1 MHWLTTTSFSLMHA
15 AAEDVAAGRL
25 DASDAPRL
33 ITATLLGAFTAPAAD
48 SPGVTTL
55 NGQ

>member
-1 MHWLTTTSFSLMHA
+1 MHA

-33 ITATLLGAFTAPAAD
+33 ITATLLGAFTPPAAD
-48 SPGVTTL
+48 SPA
-55 NGQ
+55 